1 MESVAERPCCS
12 GYFSSGLGHRGPYPT
27 KRSTESELIVK
38 KFLAII
44 AATALLLTGC
54 SQVGAAATVG
64 DTKIT
69 QATVQGSID
78 SILAER
84 AKVDV
89 TQMQLETGEALN
101 RSQLRFHLL
110 SKLLRALGEELKI
123 EVTKAEIDT
132 RRASI
137 LEQVGGKESLP
148 SALVSAGIA
157 PEDLD
162 TYIEAI
168 SFSEKISQA
177 LVAAGVTEDQVGTE
191 IQKLVVAKSKEI
203 GVTVNPR
210 YGKWN
215 PDSADIEASDPAS
228 SAVTPSGN

>member
-1 MESVAERPCCS
+1 M
-12 GYFSSGLGHRGPYPT
+12 
-27 KRSTESELIVK
+27 K
-38 KFLAII
+38 KILAIV

-84 AKVDV
+84 AKID
-89 TQMQLETGEALN
+89 TSQMQLETGEALN
-101 RSQLRFHLL
+101 RGQLRFHLL
-110 SKLLRALGEELKI
+110 STLLRELGTELN
-123 EVTKAEIDT
+123 VTVSKAEIDT

-137 LEQVGGKESLP
+137 VEQVGGLTALP
-148 SALVSAGIA
+148 TALVSAGIA

-162 TYIEAI
+162 AYIEAI
-168 SFSEKISQA
+168 SLSDKISQT
-177 LVAAGVTEDQVGTE
+177 LVASGVIQDEVGTE
-191 IQKLVVAKSKEI
+191 IQKLIVAKAKQI

-210 YGKWN
+210 YGKW
-215 PDSADIEASDPAS
+215 DETIADIVPTDPAE

>member
-1 MESVAERPCCS
+1 
-12 GYFSSGLGHRGPYPT
+12 
-27 KRSTESELIVK
+27 VK

-215 PDSADIEASDPAS
+215 PDTADIEASDPAS

>member
-1 MESVAERPCCS
+1 M
-12 GYFSSGLGHRGPYPT
+12 
-27 KRSTESELIVK
+27 K

-78 SILAER
+78 SILSER
-84 AKVDV
+84 TKVD
-89 TQMQLETGEALN
+89 TSQMQLETGESLN
-101 RSQLRFHLL
+101 RSQRRFHLL

-137 LEQVGGKESLP
+137 TEQVGGAASLP
-148 SALVSAGIA
+148 NALVSAGIA
-157 PEDLD
+157 PADLD

-168 SFSEKISQA
+168 SFSDKISQA
-177 LVAAGVTEDQVGTE
+177 LIAAGVTEDQVGAE
-191 IQKLVVAKSKEI
+191 IQKLVVAKSNEL

-210 YGKWN
+210 YGKWDPKIADVVAN
-215 PDSADIEASDPAS
+215 DSAS